1 MLETSLR
8 ILSWR
13 TGRAPAE
20 GHPQVGTLQGNVTSS
35 HEERLGVCWEQIDT
49 PAPSPTLGR
58 AVLGEV
64 DSWPQGKAGAVREFQ
79 ADSPGN
85 ERDAPRRGG
94 SEPLT

>member
-20 GHPQVGTLQGNVTSS
+20 GHPQVGTLQGNVTPS
-35 HEERLGVCWEQIDT
+35 HEERLGVCWEQTDT

-58 AVLGEV
+58 AVLGEAKLGRPGSSRPTLQAMKEMLPGGEGV
-64 DSWPQGKAGAVREFQ
+64 SLSPREGA
-79 ADSPGN
+79 PC
-85 ERDAPRRGG
+85 
-94 SEPLT
+94 